1 MEGTAPRTRGSLSRA
16 SFCFPRMS
24 DHWHRTPQAQERER
38 QLVLSTPRKR
48 QAYFQESTLQHARAE
63 RGKVESAARPA
74 RGGEESR
81 RSPVPPRALH
91 VSSRLLSGRAAGLT
105 LPGGLSLSP
114 GQATSRLRPREPPE
128 FPVRPPPTELRPTAG
143 LGEAG
148 ASRRETAR
156 TSFDGNQHAGERRP
170 RPTPHASSRPQLQP
184 PPTR

>member
-1 MEGTAPRTRGSLSRA
+1 
-16 SFCFPRMS
+16 MS
-24 DHWHRTPQAQERER
+24 DRWRRTPQAQEQER

-48 QAYFQESTLQHARAE
+48 QAYFQESTLQRPRAE

-128 FPVRPPPTELRPTAG
+128 FPVFTPIPLSSGRRLGSEKRAPLGERPQGQASTGTSTQGSGGHGPRLTPPHARNSSPRPLAELRPSRVRANGPRPPPGR
-143 LGEAG
+143 
-148 ASRRETAR
+148 
-156 TSFDGNQHAGERRP
+156 
-170 RPTPHASSRPQLQP
+170 
-184 PPTR
+184 